1 MFKWLIGF
9 SLRHSSLVFVVAGL
23 VLVYAGVNLQR
34 IPVDVFPELNA
45 PTVVIMA
52 ESRGMAADEVEN
64 FVTFPIE
71 TAVGGLPGLRR
82 VRSASAIS
90 LSIVWVEFEFGYD
103 IYRARQLVAERM
115 ATVEDRLPEGV
126 HADISPITGLAG
138 EIMLISVTSPDDS
151 AGPLE
156 LRAWAEF
163 DLTNRL
169 LAVPGVAQV
178 VSMGGK
184 LPEFQVNVDQ
194 EKLALYG
201 LSIDDVIAAT
211 REAHAGAAAGYLPE
225 HEGREIPLRQTG
237 RAESPEDLRSTILTR
252 FEGAPVTLGD
262 VADVRIGAAPARGTA
277 AEGGGPAVIMSV
289 LKSPDTNTLE
299 LTRAIDEML
308 AGIALLDAEGNP
320 TDLVRANVDGRD
332 VTVRVNSHAMRQ
344 ANFINRAVNNVVVV
358 LRDAAI
364 LVAIVLILFLMN
376 VRTTLITLT
385 ALPLSLALA
394 LLLLWL
400 TGLNI
405 NVMTLGGLAVAIGEL
420 VDDAIIDVENVF
432 RRLRE
437 NRALPQAEQLPHTAV
452 VYRGSNEI
460 RSAIVFA
467 TMIIGVVWVPL
478 LFLEGLEGLFFKPL
492 GLAYILAITASLLVA
507 VTVTPAM
514 CKVLLRKAPRRKG
527 PERESLLVR
536 GLKRLY
542 EPSVRTAIRL
552 RWLVMALALCG
563 TVASLWVASTYGT
576 RFLPEFNEGTYTVFL
591 MAPPGTSLLESDRLA
606 RGAEGRIAE
615 IEGVSGVVRRT
626 GRAERDEHAEP
637 ASSSEI
643 EVTVKPG
650 YRRETIRRKI
660 DEILAEVPGV
670 TTMIDQPIA
679 HRLSHVLSG
688 VTADVAIDVY
698 GDDLAT
704 LRAIAADIERE
715 LNALPGARDI
725 AANREI
731 MVETLPIRYNRRELA
746 LVGLTPRQAATQ
758 VEAAFHGVRVAEANV
773 GAARYDITVR
783 LGEPANWQPDDV
795 KNLILHT
802 GTGGQVRLSDVADI
816 GPEMASNL
824 IAREGARRKAVISL
838 NVAEGYNLGHLISQV
853 RERVDPIVRRHGYS
867 VNYGGQFEAQQSAQ
881 RTLLIFGALVV
892 LVILA
897 LLFTVLKSFKA
908 ALLVMVN
915 LPLALIGGVVAVFI
929 AESPDPLR
937 NLPGLF
943 GLGPYV
949 APVLSIAS
957 LVGFITLFGIAVR
970 NGVLLVTHYRRLQ
983 LEDDLPLMDAVV
995 RGSMERLVPILM
1007 TALTAMLGLV
1017 PLALAAGEPG
1027 SELLAPLAVVV
1038 LGGLVTST
1046 ALNLV
1051 VVPAGYVMI
1060 NPDPE
1065 ALRAR
1070 EREAESIDLNMQEPP
1085 TKEKLP

>member
-1 MFKWLIGF
+1 
-9 SLRHSSLVFVVAGL
+9 
-23 VLVYAGVNLQR
+23 
-34 IPVDVFPELNA
+34 
-45 PTVVIMA
+45 
-52 ESRGMAADEVEN
+52 
-64 FVTFPIE
+64 
-71 TAVGGLPGLRR
+71 
-82 VRSASAIS
+82 
-90 LSIVWVEFEFGYD
+90 
-103 IYRARQLVAERM
+103 
-115 ATVEDRLPEGV
+115 
-126 HADISPITGLAG
+126 
-138 EIMLISVTSPDDS
+138 
-151 AGPLE
+151 
-156 LRAWAEF
+156 
-163 DLTNRL
+163 
-169 LAVPGVAQV
+169 
-178 VSMGGK
+178 
-184 LPEFQVNVDQ
+184 
-194 EKLALYG
+194 
-201 LSIDDVIAAT
+201 
-211 REAHAGAAAGYLPE
+211 
-225 HEGREIPLRQTG
+225 
-237 RAESPEDLRSTILTR
+237 
-252 FEGAPVTLGD
+252 
-262 VADVRIGAAPARGTA
+262 
-277 AEGGGPAVIMSV
+277 
-289 LKSPDTNTLE
+289 
-299 LTRAIDEML
+299 
-308 AGIALLDAEGNP
+308 
-320 TDLVRANVDGRD
+320 
-332 VTVRVNSHAMRQ
+332 
-344 ANFINRAVNNVVVV
+344 
-358 LRDAAI
+358 
-364 LVAIVLILFLMN
+364 
-376 VRTTLITLT
+376 
-385 ALPLSLALA
+385 
-394 LLLLWL
+394 
-400 TGLNI
+400 
-405 NVMTLGGLAVAIGEL
+405 
-420 VDDAIIDVENVF
+420 
-432 RRLRE
+432 
-437 NRALPQAEQLPHTAV
+437 
-452 VYRGSNEI
+452 
-460 RSAIVFA
+460 
-467 TMIIGVVWVPL
+467 
-478 LFLEGLEGLFFKPL
+478 
-492 GLAYILAITASLLVA
+492 
-507 VTVTPAM
+507 
-514 CKVLLRKAPRRKG
+514 
-527 PERESLLVR
+527 
-536 GLKRLY
+536 
-542 EPSVRTAIRL
+542 
-552 RWLVMALALCG
+552 
-563 TVASLWVASTYGT
+563 
-576 RFLPEFNEGTYTVFL
+576 
-591 MAPPGTSLLESDRLA
+591 
-606 RGAEGRIAE
+606 
-615 IEGVSGVVRRT
+615 
-626 GRAERDEHAEP
+626 
-637 ASSSEI
+637 
-643 EVTVKPG
+643 
-650 YRRETIRRKI
+650 
-660 DEILAEVPGV
+660 
-670 TTMIDQPIA
+670 
-679 HRLSHVLSG
+679 
-688 VTADVAIDVY
+688 VAIDVY